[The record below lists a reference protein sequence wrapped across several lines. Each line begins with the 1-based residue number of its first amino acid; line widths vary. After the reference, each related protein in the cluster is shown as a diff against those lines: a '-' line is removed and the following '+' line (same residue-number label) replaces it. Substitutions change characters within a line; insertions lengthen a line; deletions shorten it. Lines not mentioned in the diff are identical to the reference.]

1 MTERPKLA
9 LFSASLGFFTVI
21 LDTTLVNVA
30 LPAIGADLGGIG
42 AGERVADL
50 GWVLD
55 SYLVVFAALLLSAG
69 ALSDRLGARRCY
81 AIGMAAFALSSAAC
95 ALAPSLAVLIGA
107 RALQGAAAALML
119 PASLALV
126 RQTFADPG
134 ERTRA
139 IAVWTAAG
147 GVGLAGGPLVGGA
160 LTQAAGWESAFLVNL
175 PVAAVCL
182 LCLRGVGH
190 SPRRPAPIDVAAQL
204 AAVVSLGGL
213 VLAVVEGGH
222 DGFASAVPLAGL
234 VAFLAGGAYFLLA
247 QARSAH
253 PMLPL
258 DLFASGAV
266 STVLAAGFAI
276 NMAIYG
282 TIFVLS
288 LFFQDVLGRSPLE
301 AGLLFLPLTGMT
313 GIWNIVA
320 GRITERSGPRGPLVI
335 GPLIAAAGF
344 ASLAFLDADSS
355 DPFILISLLPIGI
368 GAGLAVPA
376 LLSAMLEAAPH
387 DSSGSAAGALNAAR
401 QLGGAVGVAVFGV
414 LIAGDFVDGLQESVL
429 VATSLCLASAVG
441 CRRALR

>member
-1 MTERPKLA
+1 MGPARTTPA

-30 LPAIGADLGGIG
+30 LPAIGADL
-42 AGERVADL
+42 GERVADL

-95 ALAPSLAVLIGA
+95 ALAPSLVFLVAA
-107 RALQGAAAALML
+107 RAVQGVGAALML

-126 RQTFADPG
+126 RQTFDDPG

-139 IAVWTAAG
+139 ISLWTAAG
-147 GVGLAGGPLVGGA
+147 GVGLAAGPVVGGV

-175 PVAAVCL
+175 PVAFVCL
-182 LCLRGVGH
+182 ICLRGVGP
-190 SPRRPAPIDVAAQL
+190 SPRRDAPIDVAAQL
-204 AAVVSLGGL
+204 AAVVALGGL

-222 DGFASAVPLAGL
+222 EGWGGAVPIGGV
-234 VAFLAGGAYFLLA
+234 VAFLVGGAYFLLA
-247 QARSAH
+247 QAGSPN

-258 DLFASGAV
+258 DLFRSGAV

-276 NMAIYG
+276 NLAIYG

-288 LFFQDVLGRSPLE
+288 LFFQNELGRSALV

-313 GIWNIVA
+313 GIWNLVA
-320 GRITERSGPRGPLVI
+320 GRIIAARGPRSPLVV
-335 GPLIAAAGF
+335 GALIAAAGF
-344 ASLAFLDADSS
+344 AALALLDRDSS
-355 DPFILISLLPIGI
+355 DLAILASLLPVGI
-368 GAGLAVPA
+368 GAGLAVPP

-387 DSSGSAAGALNAAR
+387 ESSGAAAGALNAAR
-401 QLGGAVGVAVFGV
+401 QLGGAIGVAVFGV
-414 LIAGDFVDGLQESVL
+414 LIGGEFVDGLHASVL
-429 VATSLCLASAVG
+429 ISAAICLVAAFACSRLPDVT
-441 CRRALR
+441 